1 MRAGRWSLPLKTAA
15 ADRLVT
21 GAAFLVVL
29 LAASLVAA
37 IPIYADAVAESS
49 LRARLARVPVEDAN
63 AQLVVDES
71 WAFARRRDGSFD
83 RGVLIGAGLVLYAC
97 WVTGWGGAARPSPV
111 PCDQDSASNQS
122 KVRVTALFQY
132 L

>member
-1 MRAGRWSLPLKTAA
+1 MPLKTAA

-21 GAAFLVVL
+21 AAAFLVVL

-63 AQLVVDES
+63 VQLVVDV
-71 WAFARRRDGSFD
+71 FA
-83 RGVLIGAGLVLYAC
+83 
-97 WVTGWGGAARPSPV
+97 GGAESGLDRRVRELVGETFDGVPV
-111 PCDQDSASNQS
+111 TTFASGE
-122 KVRVTALFQY
+122 
-132 L
+132 